1 LIKAIHEKGWLV
13 NKKKSCSEP
22 TRRVEW
28 LGKDLRITKE
38 GIQVQVANGTLVNII
53 ILFLWVTSRQYA
65 QIVMRSFLGLVS
77 WAGIHTRLALP
88 FLHSSHCFLN
98 GPRQKFP
105 PQQVRQQLSKALGS
119 LFTSVKAPVV
129 LPAGFARQELP
140 WLYADAAAEE
150 GWGGL
155 VLDDARGEVHW
166 KAFKLPGV
174 FCGEENQQVAELFAA
189 RRAVQWARS
198 WQVKRFV
205 LMLDNLSSA
214 YSARKMS
221 TGVANKRRAK
231 LLRQLAVAID
241 DPHDPTSEQQ
251 MTVFLAHIPGV
262 LMPADFPS
270 RPCKYAGMEDYVRM
284 QILGLVQQVRRS
296 PQLVSWSQDNWGS
309 HKGVLV
315 QVWEAMGVSFQ

>member
-1 LIKAIHEKGWLV
+1 
-13 NKKKSCSEP
+13 
-22 TRRVEW
+22 
-28 LGKDLRITKE
+28 
-38 GIQVQVANGTLVNII
+38 
-53 ILFLWVTSRQYA
+53 
-65 QIVMRSFLGLVS
+65 
-77 WAGIHTRLALP
+77 
-88 FLHSSHCFLN
+88 
-98 GPRQKFP
+98 
-105 PQQVRQQLSKALGS
+105 
-119 LFTSVKAPVV
+119 
-129 LPAGFARQELP
+129 
-140 WLYADAAAEE
+140 
-150 GWGGL
+150 
-155 VLDDARGEVHW
+155 
-166 KAFKLPGV
+166 
-174 FCGEENQQVAELFAA
+174 
-189 RRAVQWARS
+189 
-198 WQVKRFV
+198 
-205 LMLDNLSSA
+205 
-214 YSARKMS
+214 MS